1 MHNDT
6 KPRRPRVSQFKSVQ
20 QFWAYHT
27 NHPEEFSDMDATG
40 IVQMAAKVRERTE
53 RLASQRRPSSPETT
67 GDKRDFQREKTA
79 SMDGIGR
86 ELNGNSRAARTN
98 GVPSDQPEQPI
109 GYKNPPTEHRFKPGN
124 PGGPGGQTGPRS
136 MRKHIRAVLF
146 GDEVEDG
153 FAMEVTK
160 SLFRQAIKGN
170 THAIRIICENGNNR
184 RKRV

>member
-98 GVPSDQPEQPI
+98 PNNPEPTRANPNSERSGDPAERSEGSIAGEGSERSEPGQPEQPI
-109 GYKNPPTEHRFKPGN
+109 GYKNPPAAPPKPVFQQIPQAQTPVNVKKKPYILNLKLARMDTWHR
-124 PGGPGGQTGPRS
+124 
-136 MRKHIRAVLF
+136 
-146 GDEVEDG
+146 
-153 FAMEVTK
+153 
-160 SLFRQAIKGN
+160 
-170 THAIRIICENGNNR
+170 
-184 RKRV
+184 